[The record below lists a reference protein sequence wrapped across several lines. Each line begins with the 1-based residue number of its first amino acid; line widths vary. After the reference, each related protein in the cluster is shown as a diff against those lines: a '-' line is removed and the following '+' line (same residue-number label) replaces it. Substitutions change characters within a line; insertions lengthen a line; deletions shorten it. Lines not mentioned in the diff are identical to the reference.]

1 MEASIIGYV
10 AAGLSMIATTP
21 QVVKMIKSKDASS
34 VSYSTFWL
42 MLLADVAWLIYGI
55 VTNNWPI
62 IVSDAVASLLAITVL
77 VCKWK
82 FDINTK

>member
-1 MEASIIGYV
+1 MEASIIGYI
-10 AAGLSMIATTP
+10 AAGLSMVATTP
-21 QVVKMIKSKDASS
+21 QVVKIIQSKDASS

-42 MLLADVAWLIYGI
+42 MLLADLTWLIYGI

-62 IVSDAVASLLAITVL
+62 IVSDAVASALAIIVL

-82 FDINTK
+82 FDKNKR